1 MRFWSKRR
9 GGHRPNL
16 RARPS
21 RRPGQSPAR
30 RGWAAK
36 AKRIGLAGL
45 GIVAVGL
52 AVWGATEAYRAAKPV
67 VNDWLEVREV
77 TVSGTNQVTRQEVLD
92 RLALPPGET
101 LLSVRPSEL
110 ADRLLSHPWIKD
122 ASVHRVVPHT
132 LAVTIAERLPAAVL
146 KTSSVPLLLDSEG
159 HVLTALTEAGE
170 PELPL
175 LTGIDY
181 QGLVLGKPQPRQAA
195 QAGIRL
201 AGLLGNQFQ
210 GRAEVDMGNP
220 DNAVVYIQGLR
231 FQFGSSS
238 FEEQWER
245 YQKVEH
251 ALSVDANGGQG
262 ELRNEIDLRYPGKV
276 IVRERG

>member
-1 MRFWSKRR
+1 MKFWNKRTGR
-9 GGHRPNL
+9 HRPNQ
-16 RARPS
+16 RARQS
-21 RRPGQSPAR
+21 KLPGRSVAR
-30 RGWAAK
+30 RGTAG
-36 AKRIGLAGL
+36 AKRIGLVVL
-45 GIVAVGL
+45 GILAVG
-52 AVWGATEAYRAAKPV
+52 ATGWGAVEAYRVARPA

-77 TVSGTNQVTRQEVLD
+77 TVSGTNQVTRREVVE

-101 LLSVRPSEL
+101 LLSARPSEL
-110 ADRLLSHPWIKD
+110 AERLLVHPWIKE
-122 ASVHRVVPHT
+122 ARVQRVLPHT

-159 HVLTALTEAGE
+159 HVLTALTEATE
-170 PELPL
+170 PDLPL
-175 LTGIDY
+175 LSGIDY
-181 QGLVLGKPQPRQAA
+181 QGLVLGEAKPRQAA

-201 AGLLGNQFQ
+201 AGLLGNQFE

-231 FQFGSSS
+231 FQFGAAS

-245 YQKVEH
+245 YRKVEH

-262 ELRNEIDLRYPGKV
+262 AERNEIDLRYPGKV